1 MRCIVFWRRQRYN
14 CSKFTA
20 SHYRRRASL
29 LKASRASSYLVGKCG
44 HTHTHTLTFTNCL
57 PDCFYLPLSATKL
70 CNSSWDTD
78 KHTHTCLHACIDI
91 ITYAHNCCSCCCLE
105 MCTTAQNFT
114 YLRLFPVR
122 NAAHTN
128 NNNVSAKQNFTN
140 SCAIVSPLKRMLICV
155 CVCLSACDNLCL
167 AVSALKFTQFGH
179 FVLALQL
186 WCSPD
191 SLLGRCFFW
200 HYCCCCC

>member
-1 MRCIVFWRRQRYN
+1 MHWRRQRYN

-70 CNSSWDTD
+70 CNSSGDTD

-191 SLLGRCFFW
+191 SLLGRCFF
-200 HYCCCCC
+200 